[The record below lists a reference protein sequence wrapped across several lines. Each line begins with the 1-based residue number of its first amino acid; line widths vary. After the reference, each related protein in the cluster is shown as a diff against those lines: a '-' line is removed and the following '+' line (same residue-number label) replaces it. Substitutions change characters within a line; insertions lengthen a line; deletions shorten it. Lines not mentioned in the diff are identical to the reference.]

1 MKWWYRFR
9 IGLLHATYHR
19 NMKRAESARTEQNVL
34 KFKKYVYRAED
45 AWKKLVILTEKTK
58 K

>member
-9 IGLLHATYHR
+9 IGLLHAAYHR
-19 NMKRAESARTEQNVL
+19 NMKRAVQARTEQNVL